1 MEKIE
6 HFNRCVY
13 CFEKKT
19 SPGPCPVC
27 GYDDG
32 PCDSPEWC
40 LLPGSML
47 KGHYVVGRYISST
60 AAEITYLGW
69 DLWMNHDVEIVE
81 YFPKD
86 WVNRNIADSE
96 TVSSI
101 PGCEAQ
107 IEAGRQA
114 FFEKVKLFYQCVS
127 RIGEVDMDF
136 FVRNNTCYYVRR
148 KNKKKGTSE
157 ADARK

>member
-1 MEKIE
+1 MGKVE
-6 HFNRCVY
+6 HFNRCIY

-19 SPGPCPVC
+19 APGSCPVC
-27 GYDDG
+27 GYDNG
-32 PCDSPEWC
+32 LCDPPGWWLSP
-40 LLPGSML
+40 GTVL
-47 KGHYVVGRYISST
+47 KGHYVVGKHIAST
-60 AAEITYLGW
+60 PTEITYLGW
-69 DLWMNHDVEIVE
+69 DIWMNHDVEVVE
-81 YFPKD
+81 YFPEA
-86 WVNRNIADSE
+86 WVKRDITDSE

-114 FFEKVKLFYQCVS
+114 FFEKAKLFYRCVS
-127 RIGEVDMDF
+127 RVEELTMDF